1 MGQARL
7 VNVVSGTLEEAES
20 NNNTSTISISDFTV
34 KTYDVGATWISN
46 VLTEASYVIIN
57 NTGTN
62 DLVWRIGDGTDYWRA
77 ELAAGQYVV
86 FPLSYYQEFM
96 TTQPF
101 TAKGLSLYSALGTK
115 VEVIALF

>member
-7 VNVVSGTLEEAES
+7 VNVISGTLEEAE
-20 NNNTSTISISDFTV
+20 NYNNTSTISISDFTS
-34 KTYDVGATWISN
+34 KGYDVGAAWITN

-57 NTGTN
+57 NTGAN
-62 DLVWRIGDGTDYWRA
+62 ELVWRIGDGTDYWRM
-77 ELAAGQYVV
+77 ELAAGQYVF

-101 TAKGLSLYSALGTK
+101 TQKGLSLYSALGTT
-115 VEVIALF
+115 VEIIALF